1 MDQVIVA
8 ARSLGKAIQEDERY
22 IRYRIATQKNDE
34 DTALQERIAEF
45 QELRNTLSAEM
56 TKEEKDHD
64 LVEELNKK
72 MRGMYGDIFGNEN
85 MRELTEARN
94 EMETLL
100 GYVNQIINGSSNGQD
115 PELIDYQASC
125 GGSCASCAGCS

>member
-8 ARSLGKAIQEDERY
+8 ARSLGKVIQADDRY
-22 IRYRIATQKNDE
+22 IRYMLATQKNDE
-34 DTALQERIAEF
+34 DTALQEKIAEF

-56 TKEEKDHD
+56 SKEDKDQD
-64 LVEELNKK
+64 LVEDLNKK
-72 MRGMYGDIFGNEN
+72 MRGMYSGIFASEN
-85 MRELTEARN
+85 MRELSEART